1 MDELRRAADLFAVGE
16 LPAERLSYAAA
27 EALARGHDTPALLD
41 LACLHVTDSG
51 PAPGLFRAAMAE
63 LGIVA
68 DENGWVTREAEVRL
82 RRAKE
87 HATALLSGAD
97 IAGPHLGGLIHQL
110 SVLASFPEASIG
122 DPGVLWNHLEAL
134 SDYLAADIGDFE
146 ALRATILRGCRSLLA
161 GPPYE
166 PILNYQPSR
175 PSLRARW
182 GSFNSRLRNRGVPRR
197 P

>member
-1 MDELRRAADLFAVGE
+1 MDELRRAADFFAVGE

-51 PAPGLFRAAMAE
+51 PAPDLFRAAMAE

-97 IAGPHLGGLIHQL
+97 IAGPHLGGLTYQL
-110 SVLASFPEASIG
+110 SVLASFPQASIG
-122 DPGVLWNHLEAL
+122 DPGALWGDLELL
-134 SDYLAADIGDFE
+134 SDYLGAGVGDIE
-146 ALRATILRGCRSLLA
+146 AIHEDIRRGCRSLLA
-161 GPPYE
+161 GPPFE

-175 PSLRARW
+175 PSLRTRW
-182 GSFNSRLRNRGVPRR
+182 GSFSSRLRSPGVPQR